1 MSAAKCNLFRVTTPR
16 DGGCAGW
23 LSAGASLE
31 LNCSWRSPW
40 DWYPTRIASVF
51 RSFWFEIEWERFD
64 VWRLRSFL
72 AYPSRESQ
80 VAMVA
85 RSRCDGSFIFQKL
98 LRTPVAG
105 SPWVIYPGLRDPSR
119 PGRRICLIGYRSRP
133 VSPMDGRFAHANCT
147 FDACEAAMTSHV
159 RQWDHDKG
167 IRVTM
172 YLVCII
178 AVVVNALICAY
189 VLR

>member
-1 MSAAKCNLFRVTTPR
+1 
-16 DGGCAGW
+16 
-23 LSAGASLE
+23 
-31 LNCSWRSPW
+31 
-40 DWYPTRIASVF
+40 
-51 RSFWFEIEWERFD
+51 
-64 VWRLRSFL
+64 
-72 AYPSRESQ
+72 
-80 VAMVA
+80 
-85 RSRCDGSFIFQKL
+85 
-98 LRTPVAG
+98 
-105 SPWVIYPGLRDPSR
+105 
-119 PGRRICLIGYRSRP
+119 
-133 VSPMDGRFAHANCT
+133 MDGRFAHANCT